1 MDEQNFQNQPKTQ
14 VEPGKPETV
23 YIAPEQ
29 VTGNVPPVQP
39 QKQDNSTLA
48 IVSLVLGILSMVTCC
63 CYGIFGIL
71 FGIGGI
77 VCAVLA
83 NRQGKNGLATAGFIC
98 SIIGIVLSVICML
111 VLLVALVGSVSTGV
125 ELGAINKYDYFH

>member
-1 MDEQNFQNQPKTQ
+1 MDEQNFQNQPKPQ
-14 VEPGKPETV
+14 IEPEKPETV

-29 VTGNVPPVQP
+29 VTGNVP
-39 QKQDNSTLA
+39 KQDNSTLA